1 MAAPYLI
8 HQGRTE
14 QIDALLAVEQRAAQL
29 LLEHGAYDV
38 FAMHS
43 LRPQDLQA
51 GIAQG
56 ILQVAECQGAPV
68 GFALAGM
75 LDGHAHLFEMDVV
88 PEHGR
93 RGVGSALLE
102 AVCVAARTRG
112 FTALS
117 LATLR
122 EVAWNAPFYAR
133 RGFVEWPPPQWGP
146 QLQQIMD
153 KERLLGFPMQ
163 LRVVM
168 GRAL

>member
-8 HQGRTE
+8 REGRSGE
-14 QIDALLAVEQRAAQL
+14 IDALLALEQRAAQL
-29 LLEHGAYDV
+29 LLQHGAYDL
-38 FAMHS
+38 FAMHR
-43 LRPQDLQA
+43 LGPEDLQA
-51 GIAQG
+51 GIADG
-56 ILQVAECQGAPV
+56 ILRVAECEGAPV

-93 RGVGSALLE
+93 RGIGSALLE

-117 LATLR
+117 LVTLR
-122 EVAWNAPFYAR
+122 DVPWNAPFYAR
-133 RGFVEWPPPQWGP
+133 RGFVEWLPPRWGL

-168 GRAL
+168 GRSL